1 MSAAHFDRRNR
12 AGGAL
17 QYSSGVY
24 SLVEHQV
31 HTTASKP
38 TVKQFGHFEL
48 IEELGVGAFGSVWK
62 ARDTELDRAVA
73 VKIPRKDQLEPE
85 EIEQF
90 LREARAAAQ
99 LKHPNIVTVYEVGRQ
114 GDTVYIVSDLV
125 RGVALNEW
133 LTGQQLTSREA
144 AELCAKLADAV
155 DHAHEHGVIH
165 RDLKPGNILLDGG
178 GEPHVMDFGLAKRE
192 AGEITMTIEGRVLGT
207 PAYMSPEQASGEG
220 HQADRRSDVYSLGVI
235 LFQLLTG
242 ELPFRGTPRMLLHQV
257 LNDEPRSPRS
267 LNDRIPRDLE
277 TISLKCMQ
285 KDPDRRY
292 ETAREL
298 GEDLRRFLN
307 GEPIQA
313 RPVSRIER
321 SWRWVKRN
329 RTLASTVTALLLVF
343 AIGTAVST
351 WQWARAEQQKSW
363 ATLESQAK
371 QQALDSVTEERNRAD
386 EYLATARQQRDTARR
401 NAYVANIR
409 LAQQRWKNREVS
421 DLVRLLDA
429 TRPESG
435 QEDLRGWEWFYQWR
449 LAHSG
454 LRTLT
459 GHTERVTGVAF
470 SPDGRRLASGGDD
483 NTIKLWDV
491 ETGEEVSTLTGHAKG
506 VRSVAFS
513 PDGRRLASG
522 GGDNTIKLWDV
533 ETGEEESTL
542 TGHAAGVNSVAFS
555 HNGRRLASGSY
566 DKMIKLWDV
575 EMGEEVS
582 TLACFTNANGVY
594 RVAFSPDGRR
604 LAFSERSNNT
614 IQLWDVE
621 TGEEVSTLTGHTA
634 GVNSVA
640 FSPDGRRL
648 ASGSSDS
655 TIKLWDATIH
665 SPDEKSARFEVMQ
678 LFEQLGTADAV
689 LAKIDERTN
698 WPAEMHEAAL
708 AYARNESVGK
718 MMMLRVLRDPP
729 KSNDPIEIEAWAI
742 ALLKY
747 ELNMPELLRVRA
759 ESLAEYGRWQ
769 DAAEDYGTAIEES
782 GKADQ
787 QLYLAGANAS
797 AMTGKWQEAAERLS
811 VAMCFASAKA
821 DYSWWRAM
829 MKLAAGDQYGYQ
841 QACAELIEK
850 YKGTGEDHQLFWT
863 SITCLLGADAL
874 EDFAPVVKLV
884 RQGPQ
889 ERLPTPMLLT
899 SIGGALYRAGQT
911 EEALAVLKRAL
922 PVQAFVL
929 LTNQG
934 READDILHIS
944 LATCAMFLALANRD
958 VGKQDEAQKA
968 LDIMRDLLEKLEA
981 ADPAPSR
988 LIPPWANRFM
998 AVILRRELATF
1009 DETPAR

>member
-491 ETGEEVSTLTGHAKG
+491 ETGEEVSTLTGH
-506 VRSVAFS
+506 
-513 PDGRRLASG
+513 
-522 GGDNTIKLWDV
+522 
-533 ETGEEESTL
+533 
-542 TGHAAGVNSVAFS
+542 
-555 HNGRRLASGSY
+555 
-566 DKMIKLWDV
+566 
-575 EMGEEVS
+575 
-582 TLACFTNANGVY
+582 
-594 RVAFSPDGRR
+594 
-604 LAFSERSNNT
+604 
-614 IQLWDVE
+614 
-621 TGEEVSTLTGHTA
+621 TA